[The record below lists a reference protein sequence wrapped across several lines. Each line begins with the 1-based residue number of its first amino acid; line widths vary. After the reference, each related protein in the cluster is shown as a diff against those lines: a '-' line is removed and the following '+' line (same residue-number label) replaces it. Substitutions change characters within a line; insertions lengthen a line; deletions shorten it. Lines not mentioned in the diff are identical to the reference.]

1 MHSDRV
7 GVVDFPTLGDLHD
20 AWIERHCRIPDGFK
34 RRRPFVEY
42 DRQFWVTANRG
53 RIREDAVFDP
63 EDPPLNQAFTYRRVE
78 VIDGQKVGKGPWAAC
93 VAALMACGP
102 DEFGGW
108 AGRGDVY
115 ECEDHG
121 CLCGWY
127 YEYERGEPMGVRHP
141 SPLVQCLATS
151 EDQVANVWRPLTA
164 MIHFGPLGKL
174 LAPRSEFIRVRGG
187 AEDPELDQIQ
197 KVTSSATARLGAPI
211 SGYVQD
217 EHGIYTRSNGM
228 VETADT
234 MRRGAAGMGG
244 RGVCTSNA
252 WDPAEASSAQQAFEA
267 DAEDVFI
274 FYRVPPADL
283 SFVDRR
289 QRRKLLEYVYDG
301 VGHVNVDSI
310 MAECDELIAK
320 GEAAQAERFF
330 GNRVVLGHGAWL
342 PDGLWE
348 SAWAGHAVA

>member
-217 EHGIYTRSNGM
+217 EHGIYTGRTGWWRRRTRCVVALQVWVAAECARRTRGTRRRRRARS
-228 VETADT
+228 
-234 MRRGAAGMGG
+234 RRS
-244 RGVCTSNA
+244 RRTQRTC
-252 WDPAEASSAQQAFEA
+252 SS
-267 DAEDVFI
+267 
-274 FYRVPPADL
+274 
-283 SFVDRR
+283 STGCR
-289 QRRKLLEYVYDG
+289 QRICRSWTG
-301 VGHVNVDSI
+301 GS
-310 MAECDELIAK
+310 
-320 GEAAQAERFF
+320 
-330 GNRVVLGHGAWL
+330 GASCWSTCTT
-342 PDGLWE
+342 G
-348 SAWAGHAVA
+348 SGT